1 MRTDN
6 VTSHSSP
13 PTLKSASPFYR
24 LTEEEGEKFLRIVSG
39 SRVIHRHHDLFLW
52 LAGELQEFLP
62 HDIFISA
69 CGDFDN
75 RKVKLDIVSALP
87 GVRTA
92 RLADC
97 GIDDLVEELHLKWV
111 AAGRQP
117 LLLRSTDVIALLNRC
132 PCPLHNALR
141 SMQSLLVHGI
151 QDVRDEYD
159 SLYLAFGR
167 GSFTRGRCRN
177 DFFFLLDLLIPQID
191 IAYRRIAS
199 WKPANKRH
207 GARIDNDWLNLSVR
221 ELEVLEL
228 ICRGDTNVAIGRAL
242 NISPLTVK
250 NHLQR
255 IFKKIGVSNRTQA
268 ATKYNRALQELKGV
282 LSR

>member
-6 VTSHSSP
+6 LTSHSSP
-13 PTLKSASPFYR
+13 PTPNPASPFYH

-39 SRVIHRHHDLFLW
+39 SRVIHRHHDLFVW
-52 LAGELQEFLP
+52 LGGELQEFLP

-69 CGDFDN
+69 CGDFDK
-75 RKVKLDIVSALP
+75 RQVKLDIVSALP

-92 RLADC
+92 RLANC
-97 GIDDLVEELHLKWV
+97 GIDELVKNLHLKWA

-117 LLLRSTDVIALLNRC
+117 LFLRSTDFVALLNRC
-132 PCPLHNALR
+132 SCPLHDAMR
-141 SMQSLLVHGI
+141 GMQSLLVHGI
-151 QDVRDEYD
+151 HNVRDESD
-159 SLYLAFGR
+159 TLYLAFGQ
-167 GSFTRGRCRN
+167 GPFAKGRCKR
-177 DFFFLLDLLIPQID
+177 DYFYLLDLLIPQID
-191 IAYRRIAS
+191 IAYRRVAS
-199 WKPANKRH
+199 WKAADKADD
-207 GARIDNDWLNLSVR
+207 ARNGSEWLNLSVR

-228 ICRGDTNVAIGRAL
+228 VCRGDTNVAIGRAL

-255 IFKKIGVSNRTQA
+255 IFKKLGVGNRTQA
-268 ATKYNRALQELKGV
+268 ATKYNTAMRELKSV

>member
-1 MRTDN
+1 MSTDN
-6 VTSHSSP
+6 VTSHPST

-39 SRVIHRHHDLFLW
+39 SRVIHRHYDLFHW

-69 CGDFDN
+69 CGDFDTWQ
-75 RKVKLDIVSALP
+75 VKLDIVSALP
-87 GVRTA
+87 GVRTPK
-92 RLADC
+92 LADC
-97 GIDDLVEELHLKWV
+97 GIDELVEELHLKWV

-117 LLLRSTDVIALLNRC
+117 LLLRSTDVIALQDRC
-132 PCPLHNALR
+132 PCPLHGALR
-141 SMQSLLVHGI
+141 SMQSVLVHGI
-151 QDVRDEYD
+151 QDVRDGYD
-159 SLYLAFGR
+159 SLYLAFAH
-167 GSFTRGRCRN
+167 GSFTKGRCKK

-191 IAYRRIAS
+191 IAYRRVATWKTIAT
-199 WKPANKRH
+199 RDD
-207 GARIDNDWLNLSVR
+207 ARDGNDWLNLSAR

-228 ICRGDTNVAIGRAL
+228 ICRGDTNAAVGQAL

-268 ATKYNRALQELKGV
+268 ATKYNRALQELRGV

>member
-6 VTSHSSP
+6 HTSHSSP
-13 PTLKSASPFYR
+13 PTPNAASPFYH

-52 LAGELQEFLP
+52 LGGELQEFLP

-69 CGDFDN
+69 SGDFDN
-75 RKVKLDIVSALP
+75 RRVKLDIVSALP

-92 RLADC
+92 RLANC
-97 GIDDLVEELHLKWV
+97 GIDELVKNLHLKWV
-111 AAGRQP
+111 AADRQP
-117 LLLRSTDVIALLNRC
+117 LFLRSSDVSALLNRC
-132 PCPLHNALR
+132 SCTLHDALR

-151 QDVRDEYD
+151 HNVRDESD
-159 SLYLAFGR
+159 TLYLAFGH
-167 GSFTRGRCRN
+167 GPFAKGRCKR
-177 DFFFLLDLLIPQID
+177 DYFFLLDLLIPQID
-191 IAYRRIAS
+191 IAYRRVAS
-199 WKPANKRH
+199 WKAADSGE
-207 GARIDNDWLNLSVR
+207 GARSGNDWLNLSVR

-228 ICRGDTNVAIGRAL
+228 ICRGHTNVDIGRAL

-255 IFKKIGVSNRTQA
+255 IFKKLGVGNRTQA
-268 ATKYNRALQELKGV
+268 ATKYNAALQELKGV